1 MGEASARIDAMRLR
15 AALAGRGESPRG
27 HDAFG
32 RPGAKDAAVVLP
44 LRLTDDPS
52 VIAVLRAS
60 HLAEHAGEVAFPG
73 GKPEPGDQD
82 LAATALREMEEEI
95 GVSASDVERLGELS
109 PIYVLSG
116 RYLIHP
122 YVAVMREDAQPEAQP
137 GEVARLLEIP
147 ILPFIKGERPTRGV
161 AVDWNGASFVSP
173 HFEVDDYILYGASA
187 FIFHELLRAVAAVL
201 GVPLPGFVMQEERP
215 WKHLVP

>member
-1 MGEASARIDAMRLR
+1 MRLR
-15 AALAGRGESPRG
+15 AALADRGAASRG
-27 HDAFG
+27 HGAFH
-32 RPGAKDAAVVLP
+32 RPDAKDAAVVLP
-44 LRLTDDPS
+44 LRLGVDPS
-52 VIAVLRAS
+52 AIAVLRAS

-95 GVSASDVERLGELS
+95 SVRPSDVERLGELS

-122 YVAVMREDAQPEAQP
+122 FVAVMRDEAEPKAQP

-147 ILPFIKGERPTRGV
+147 ILPFIKGERPVRGV
-161 AVDWNGASFVSP
+161 ATEWNGASFVSP
-173 HFEVDDYILYGASA
+173 HFEIDDCILYGASA
-187 FIFHELLRAVAAVL
+187 FIFHELLSAVAAVL
-201 GVPLPGFVMQEERP
+201 GVPMPDFVLQEERP